1 MRWNALFRL
10 QAPLGRGAGPMGS
23 NAKKVSE
30 LWRDQCVQS
39 MEVKLLCKVG
49 NSCFRRP
56 LATVISMTR

>member
-1 MRWNALFRL
+1 
-10 QAPLGRGAGPMGS
+10 MGS

-30 LWRDQCVQS
+30 LWWDQCVQS

-56 LATVISMTR
+56 LITVISMTR